1 MEGSNTRMAAEPILV
16 INSGSSSLKIGVYA
30 DENGHIRQILDGLAD
45 GIGTP
50 SGKFELK
57 DSAGRALRSE
67 TIGFASTAA
76 AFDHA
81 AEALSA
87 EVQVRP
93 HAIGHR
99 VVHGGPKLVH
109 HQQITPQVIAEL
121 KACVHFAPLHIPASL
136 ALIDAAGKRFPSVPQ
151 FACFDTAFH
160 TTMPE
165 TATRFPLPDALFQ
178 EGVRRY
184 GFHGLS
190 YESIVHQLGAELPPR
205 TIVAHLGNGA
215 SLAAI
220 RDGKS
225 IDTSMGLTPTGGIPM
240 ATRTGDLDPGVILY
254 LQRVKKMNA
263 DELEQL
269 LNKESGLKALSGG
282 TSDMRSLQDAAAKGD
297 TRAAMSIDI
306 FCAAIAKYVAAY
318 ATELGGLDLLVFA
331 GGIGE
336 HSAQVRSKVCER
348 LRFMRVSLDA
358 TQNARNAPVISS
370 PESAVSVRIVPAQED
385 IQIARHCAS
394 LLAAERSK

>member
-45 GIGTP
+45 GIGTA
-50 SGKFELK
+50 GGELELR
-57 DSAGRALRSE
+57 DSAGRSLQSE
-67 TIGFASTAA
+67 AISFATTGA
-76 AFDHA
+76 AFVRA
-81 AEALSA
+81 AEALGPQMRGA
-87 EVQVRP
+87 PV
-93 HAIGHR
+93 AIGHR
-99 VVHGGPKLVH
+99 VVHGGPKLVK
-109 HQQITPQVIAEL
+109 HQRITPAVIEEL

-136 ALIDAAGKRFPSVPQ
+136 DLIDRTAKQFPNVPQ

-297 TRAAMSIDI
+297 TRAALAIDI